1 MQRPQKT
8 AQAGCPCEGMLETE
22 SNRGACSIA
31 LTETERRDG
40 AEDLL
45 ERILDRN
52 NLNKAYLKVK
62 RNGGSAGVDGMTVE
76 EMLPYLKEHRGELLN
91 ALKSGRYKPQAVRRV
106 EIPKPD
112 GGVRK
117 LGVPTVVDRMIQQ
130 AIVQVLQPMYEPLFS
145 DSSYGF
151 RPKRSAHQAISKAL
165 EYYEQGYRYVVD
177 LDLAKYFDTVNHAIL
192 IGMLREQ
199 IKDER
204 VVQLIRKYLRN
215 GVMEHGLISPTR
227 EGTPQGGLCRAPHK
241 PPYAEKN
248 VMRS

>member
-117 LGVPTVVDRMIQQ
+117 LDRKSVV
-130 AIVQVLQPMYEPLFS
+130 
-145 DSSYGF
+145 
-151 RPKRSAHQAISKAL
+151 
-165 EYYEQGYRYVVD
+165 
-177 LDLAKYFDTVNHAIL
+177 
-192 IGMLREQ
+192 
-199 IKDER
+199 
-204 VVQLIRKYLRN
+204 
-215 GVMEHGLISPTR
+215 
-227 EGTPQGGLCRAPHK
+227 
-241 PPYAEKN
+241 
-248 VMRS
+248 

>member
-76 EMLPYLKEHRGELLN
+76 EMLPYLMCPPRKNRQ
-91 ALKSGRYKPQAVRRV
+91 KTQAKT
-106 EIPKPD
+106 PKTPYI
-112 GGVRK
+112 
-117 LGVPTVVDRMIQQ
+117 L
-130 AIVQVLQPMYEPLFS
+130 AYE
-145 DSSYGF
+145 YG
-151 RPKRSAHQAISKAL
+151 I
-165 EYYEQGYRYVVD
+165 
-177 LDLAKYFDTVNHAIL
+177 
-192 IGMLREQ
+192 M
-199 IKDER
+199 
-204 VVQLIRKYLRN
+204 
-215 GVMEHGLISPTR
+215 
-227 EGTPQGGLCRAPHK
+227 
-241 PPYAEKN
+241 
-248 VMRS
+248 